1 MHGSGPEADRRC
13 GITRTPK
20 LEKYLQYQFG
30 SEEGQI
36 TRVSE
41 LNRTVLLGH
50 LLHYSVGLRI
60 MICDQAEF

>member
-1 MHGSGPEADRRC
+1 MHGGGPEADRRC
-13 GITRTPK
+13 GITRAPEV
-20 LEKYLQYQFG
+20 EKCLRYRFG

-50 LLHYSVGLRI
+50 LIALFSRVTHND
-60 MICDQAEF
+60 M